1 MSRRFLLLNVV
12 LGIVS
17 LAFAIGI
24 VRTLLLKHPIPRAAA
39 SRAIVTPQPSV
50 ATAISDP
57 GPEAYA
63 TIAARNLFSPAR
75 SETAS
80 VAAVAAVK
88 PILHGIV
95 IDGAKSR
102 AFLEDS
108 TVKRVGGYSVG
119 DAVSGGNILKIAD
132 DRVVITR
139 PEGLMEVLLRDPSKP
154 RPAPMASAIPVVT
167 GAPGQ
172 VPLGQPRPGQPAPG
186 QSAPVQ
192 GGQGQPAPGQFA
204 PVQGAPVQLA
214 PPAPGAPPNQPAPT
228 EPPIRR
234 FRRQQPP

>member
-17 LAFAIGI
+17 LALATGI

-63 TIAARNLFSPAR
+63 TIAARNLFNPAR
-75 SETAS
+75 SETAT

-102 AFLEDS
+102 AFLEDP

-119 DAVSGGNILKIAD
+119 DAVSGGNILRIAD

-172 VPLGQPRPGQPAPG
+172 VPLGQPVP
-186 QSAPVQ
+186 
-192 GGQGQPAPGQFA
+192 GQPAPGQFA

-214 PPAPGAPPNQPAPT
+214 SPAPGAPPNQPAPT

-234 FRRQQPP
+234 SRLNTLLGQ